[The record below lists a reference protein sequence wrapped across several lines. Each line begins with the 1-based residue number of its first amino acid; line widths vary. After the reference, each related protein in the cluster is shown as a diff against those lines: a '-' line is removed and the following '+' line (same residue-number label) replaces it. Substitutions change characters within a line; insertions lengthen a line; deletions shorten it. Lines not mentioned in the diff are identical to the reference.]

1 MIKSA
6 SGVDY
11 SQGAI
16 ELAKKIAE
24 KEECAITFDTLD
36 ILNEQSIV
44 KFSDKFCVI
53 VDKGTFDA
61 ISLSE
66 SAAPDKELYVKHS
79 SLMMKERSLLLITSC
94 NWTESELV
102 THFSSHFTLLQTVP
116 TPTFTFGGKTGSSTT
131 FCIFKKK

>member
-24 KEECAITFDTLD
+24 KEECDITFDTLD